1 MKTATMLN
9 DLNGVSSS
17 FSMEE
22 KVARVVVLGRKG
34 VGKTALV
41 VRCLTKRFLPEYAPC
56 HETYYKY
63 RNRDLKKDGKELE
76 MLIIDSDGQVK
87 SITVPYLSS
96 SIQNNDIYLNSEAFI
111 LVYSVTSRKSLESI
125 EAIIRK
131 IRILNRNEAAI
142 IIVAN
147 QIDLIQKREVSTYDG
162 VTMATKHQA
171 EYYEVSVANDVEQV
185 VELFNKVC
193 QRIAV
198 DTKNKTKTTQKIID
212 MFKRRGST

>member
-76 MLIIDSDGQVK
+76 MLIIDSDG
-87 SITVPYLSS
+87 
-96 SIQNNDIYLNSEAFI
+96 QNNDIYLNSEAFI